1 MTDYL
6 EVAIE
11 LFQNWYDDL
20 PTQKATGSAP
30 RGTIAAALVV
40 LERLQGDYDL
50 EIAVH
55 RAPGGSQVRGVS
67 GTAVSRILGEFGET
81 RRFLREGGRTN
92 RGALGAV
99 AKLLDSLSAAD
110 LDSLDPNVRNSILV
124 RLQQELVEKV
134 REFHSRQRLSIVYDP
149 AMSTRQSIAVLLDVA
164 RDQGREGP
172 VAQYLVGAKLQVRY
186 PDLMIRNETFS
197 TADTQLGE
205 SGDFTVG
212 DTAFHVTVAP
222 MGAIF
227 DKCRA
232 NLDQGLRAYLLVP
245 ERVLLGARQNA
256 DGLVAGRVGVESVES
271 FVAQNVDELAGFS
284 IQGAQLEFGKLL
296 STYNMRVDAIEFDK
310 SMLVEIPQNLQ

>member
-1 MTDYL
+1 MTNHL
-6 EVAIE
+6 EVAIGR
-11 LFQNWYDDL
+11 FKSWYDDL
-20 PTQKATGSAP
+20 PIQKATGSAP

-40 LERLQGDYDL
+40 LERLQDDYDL

-67 GTAVSRILGEFGET
+67 GTSVSRILGEFGET
-81 RRFLREGGRTN
+81 RRFLSEGGRTN

-99 AKLLDSLSAAD
+99 AKLLDSLSTVD
-110 LDSLDPNVRNSILV
+110 LDSLDPNARNRILV
-124 RLQQELVEKV
+124 RLQQELVDKV
-134 REFHSRQRLSIVYDP
+134 REFHRRQRLGIVYDP
-149 AMSTRQSIAVLLDVA
+149 AMSTRQSIAVFLGVA

-172 VAQYLVGAKLQVRY
+172 VAQYLVGAKLQIRY

-222 MGAIF
+222 MAPIF

-271 FVAQNVDELAGFS
+271 FVAQNVDELAEFS

-296 STYNMRVDAIEFDK
+296 STYNVRVDAIESDK
-310 SMLVEIPQNLQ
+310 SMLIEIPQNLR